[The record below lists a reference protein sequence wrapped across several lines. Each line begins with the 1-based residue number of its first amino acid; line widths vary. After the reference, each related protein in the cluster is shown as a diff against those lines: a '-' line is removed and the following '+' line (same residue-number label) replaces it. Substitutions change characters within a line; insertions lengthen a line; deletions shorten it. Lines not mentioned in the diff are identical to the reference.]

1 MKIPKVTDNKTYFK
15 MSVLP
20 FLVLE
25 NVTATCLHL
34 RKHWKS
40 FPQKNEAPSSK

>member
-25 NVTATCLHL
+25 NVTATKKAL
-34 RKHWKS
+34 KIIT
-40 FPQKNEAPSSK
+40 SKE

>member
-1 MKIPKVTDNKTYFK
+1 MKIPKVTDNTTYFK

-25 NVTATCLHL
+25 NVTATATPKKAL
-34 RKHWKS
+34 KIIT
-40 FPQKNEAPSSK
+40 SKE